1 MKDLWHWDQA
11 EIHTVP
17 LTLEA
22 LSSGSAPELLD
33 CFHDFSFFCFL
44 GFLHKQT
51 HGLWSFFGAL
61 RTHF

>member
-1 MKDLWHWDQA
+1 MKDLWHRDQA

-33 CFHDFSFFCFL
+33 CFRDFFCFL
-44 GFLHKQT
+44 GFCTNRLMVC
-51 HGLWSFFGAL
+51 GVFSGP
-61 RTHF
+61 

>member
-1 MKDLWHWDQA
+1 MKDLWRWDRA

-33 CFHDFSFFCFL
+33 CFRDFFFKFFCFL
-44 GFLHKQT
+44 GFCTNRLVVC
-51 HGLWSFFGAL
+51 GVFSGP
-61 RTHF
+61 

>member
-1 MKDLWHWDQA
+1 MKDLWHRDQA

-33 CFHDFSFFCFL
+33 CFRDFFFFFF

>member
-1 MKDLWHWDQA
+1 MKDLWHWDQV

-44 GFLHKQT
+44 GFCTNRLMVC
-51 HGLWSFFGAL
+51 GVFSGP
-61 RTHF
+61 